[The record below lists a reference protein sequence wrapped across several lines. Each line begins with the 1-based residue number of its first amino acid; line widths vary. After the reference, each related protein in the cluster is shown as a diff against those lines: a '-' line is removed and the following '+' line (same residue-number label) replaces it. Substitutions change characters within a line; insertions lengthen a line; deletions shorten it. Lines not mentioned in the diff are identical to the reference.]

1 MFPHLCASVS
11 RLRLQKHCSRS
22 RHLHPGPTVGGD
34 NRDTG
39 LCDTR
44 LKATFRRTRRRLV
57 FVRRRMVQGRGRFKK
72 RENNPWSI
80 PPPSCPTHF
89 TPQAG
94 WMPCSSGVL
103 GLPIPLPV
111 HMLSL
116 LPSGK
121 NPFIFPFPHTH
132 PTLSSELLSPSSF
145 YFSPT
150 HSNHCSLKAFPTPD
164 LHIFRSSLLL
174 YPIMY
179 LEIPH

>member
-80 PPPSCPTHF
+80 PPPFCPPTLCHRLDGCPALQVCWGSPFPYLCTCCPSCLLVKTPSFFHSPTH
-89 TPQAG
+89 TPHCLLS
-94 WMPCSSGVL
+94 CSPLPPSTSH
-103 GLPIPLPV
+103 LPIPTTVL
-111 HMLSL
+111 
-116 LPSGK
+116 
-121 NPFIFPFPHTH
+121 
-132 PTLSSELLSPSSF
+132 
-145 YFSPT
+145 
-150 HSNHCSLKAFPTPD
+150 
-164 LHIFRSSLLL
+164 
-174 YPIMY
+174 
-179 LEIPH
+179 